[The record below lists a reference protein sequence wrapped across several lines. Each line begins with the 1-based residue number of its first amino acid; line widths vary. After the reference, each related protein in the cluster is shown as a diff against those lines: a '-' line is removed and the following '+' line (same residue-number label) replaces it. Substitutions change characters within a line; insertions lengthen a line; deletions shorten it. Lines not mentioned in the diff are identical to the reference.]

1 MDSTQSTTIDTPSK
15 QHRWER
21 DDVSRLI
28 QQIRL
33 DQNDGKSLNQIDK
46 RHQMLLIFYSAR
58 VKSEACSGVS
68 TTTVR
73 FVRSC
78 RPTLFT
84 TQ

>member
-46 RHQMLLIFYSAR
+46 RHQMLLILYSAR
-58 VKSEACSGVS
+58 VKSEA
-68 TTTVR
+68 
-73 FVRSC
+73 
-78 RPTLFT
+78 
-84 TQ
+84 

>member
-68 TTTVR
+68 TGA
-73 FVRSC
+73 C
-78 RPTLFT
+78 QLL
-84 TQ
+84 

>member
-33 DQNDGKSLNQIDK
+33 DQNDGKSLNQ
-46 RHQMLLIFYSAR
+46 SAISR
-58 VKSEACSGVS
+58 IA
-68 TTTVR
+68 
-73 FVRSC
+73 
-78 RPTLFT
+78 
-84 TQ
+84 Q

>member
-46 RHQMLLIFYSAR
+46 RHQMLLILYSAR
-58 VKSEACSGVS
+58 VKIEA
-68 TTTVR
+68 
-73 FVRSC
+73 
-78 RPTLFT
+78 
-84 TQ
+84 